1 MAVAIEN
8 QPRTGAVADGGAT
21 GPSDPAP
28 QEFVDVWSRTSSKYR
43 IRSIVLLAVNV
54 VLFAGVGCFAF
65 WLRSGRFLAPT
76 MDGYWDQLALTFA
89 FRGPSTVTLASF
101 LMEPISVQHV
111 PMQIPIVGLLMAA
124 LIAIPILVAILY
136 RFWSSLPFIAVVGLL
151 AVMPWLAITLLASC
165 IVASVKPLRTQ
176 FRFMS
181 ALLGLVPAVVY
192 LILAW
197 KGSAEVLAGVVDPV
211 DRIKFVAPWALAI
224 VAAAVVFAV
233 VLALAKLVD
242 YRPGAI
248 TPLLAVMF
256 GLPVAL
262 FEYHVGRDELHYR
275 ILERLSHEWFADV
288 DASLNLDQAV
298 LRKWR
303 RLPWPRPSLQKLREI
318 EEIMWQFELAADMG
332 PRQSELTRHQDVLAR
347 RCDKFHTQFPNS
359 RYTPNAL
366 YIKARALDTRVDVDE
381 FRRTEWIRFYDDFPN
396 KASRGTWRIIAENR
410 PDTLLG
416 AVALLRLA
424 QLDARDG
431 DIDRARDKLK
441 SLLERHA
448 RPAATDPSN
457 LNRAGM
463 LGGVLSRDDPE
474 ASLPIDADRIVLE
487 AHRLYDLIAQNRDP
501 IYGYDPLYR
510 PRDPQEPLWFGFLD
524 LNPRSKWYIAN
535 LQRLLD
541 AYPKCQLE
549 DNLTLEI
556 AKATSST
563 SLKIERLEDCLQRFP
578 RRDAVPEALFR
589 LSQAYRSAGH
599 ARPAYAT
606 VETLVREHSDSF
618 WAQRARRSGHVLP
631 PEAEN

>member
-1 MAVAIEN
+1 MAVATGSQREALTAGN
-8 QPRTGAVADGGAT
+8 GFGDPRDMGHA
-21 GPSDPAP
+21 
-28 QEFVDVWSRTSSKYR
+28 EFVDVWSRTSSKYR

-76 MDGYWDQLALTFA
+76 MDGYWDELALAFD

-111 PMQIPIVGLLMAA
+111 PMQIPILGLLMAA
-124 LIAIPILVAILY
+124 LVAIPILVAILY
-136 RFWSSLPFIAVVGLL
+136 RFGSSLPFIAVVGLL
-151 AVMPWLAITLLASC
+151 AVMPWLAITLLVSC
-165 IVASVKPLRTQ
+165 IVASVRPFRTQ

-197 KGSAEVLAGVVDPV
+197 RGSAEVLSGVVDPV
-211 DRIKFVAPWALAI
+211 DRIKFVAPWAMAI

-256 GLPVAL
+256 GLPIAL

-288 DASLNLDQAV
+288 DASLDLDQAV
-298 LRKWR
+298 LRKWQ
-303 RLPWPRPSLQKLREI
+303 RLPWPRPSLQRLREI
-318 EEIMWQFELAADMG
+318 EEIMWQFELASDMG
-332 PRQSELTRHQDVLAR
+332 PRESELTRHQDALAHQ
-347 RCDKFHTQFPNS
+347 CDEFHTQFPDS

-366 YIKARALDTRVDVDE
+366 FIKARALDTRVDVEE
-381 FRRTEWIRFYDDFPN
+381 FRRSEWIRFYDDFPN

-410 PDTLLG
+410 PNTLLG

-424 QLDARDG
+424 QLDGRDG
-431 DIDRARDKLK
+431 DIDRAKDKLK
-441 SLLERHA
+441 SLVDRFA
-448 RPAATDPSN
+448 RPTATDQSVMD
-457 LNRAGM
+457 RAGM
-463 LGGVLSRDDPE
+463 WGGVLSRTEPE
-474 ASLPIDADRIVLE
+474 AGLPIDADRVVLE

-510 PRDPQEPLWFGFLD
+510 PRDPQQPLWFGFLD
-524 LNPRSKWYIAN
+524 LDPRSEWYITN
-535 LQRLLD
+535 LQRLLA
-541 AYPKCQLE
+541 AYPKNCQLE
-549 DNLTLEI
+549 DNFTLEI
-556 AKATSST
+556 AKATTST
-563 SLKIERLEDCLQRFP
+563 SLKIERLEDCLERFP
-578 RRDAVPEALFR
+578 HRDAVPEALFR
-589 LSQAYRSAGH
+589 LSQAYRSAGRTGAAH
-599 ARPAYAT
+599 AAA
-606 VETLVREHSDSF
+606 EKLVREHADSF
-618 WAQRARRSGHVLP
+618 WAQRVRRSGFVLP
-631 PEAEN
+631 RVAEN